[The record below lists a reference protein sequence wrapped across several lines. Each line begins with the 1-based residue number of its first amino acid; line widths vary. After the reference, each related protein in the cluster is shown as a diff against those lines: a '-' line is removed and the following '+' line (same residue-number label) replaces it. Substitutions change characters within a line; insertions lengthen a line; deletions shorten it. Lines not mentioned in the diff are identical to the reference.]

1 MNRQKKIVI
10 SVLRYISIILNLFKD
25 SGYHKI
31 LSPFDGNIVP
41 SDIIAESNISHDV
54 FGNSLGIQPV
64 ENEVHSPCACI
75 VERISPVGNALL
87 LKVGNAH
94 LIINV
99 GLEFEKYKKEFFK
112 LHVAEGQRI
121 SKGQKMMSFDIEKI
135 YKVDTNFVCTIT
147 VKQNRTSRHVSFIN
161 ARHVSFDTI
170 LCTLNVLQL
179 RENILS
185 LYLKILN

>member
-1 MNRQKKIVI
+1 MNRQKKLVI
-10 SVLRYISIILNLFKD
+10 LVLRYVSIFLNLFKD

-31 LSPFDGNIVP
+31 LSPF
-41 SDIIAESNISHDV
+41 
-54 FGNSLGIQPV
+54 GNSLGIQPV
-64 ENEVHSPCACI
+64 ENEVLSPCACI
-75 VERISPVGNALL
+75 VERISPVGNAML

-112 LHVAEGQRI
+112 LNVVEGQRI
-121 SKGQKMMSFDIEKI
+121 SKGQKLMSFDIEKI

-170 LCTLNVLQL
+170 LCTLNVL
-179 RENILS
+179 
-185 LYLKILN
+185 

>member
-1 MNRQKKIVI
+1 MKFILHVPV
-10 SVLRYISIILNLFKD
+10 SLREF
-25 SGYHKI
+25 
-31 LSPFDGNIVP
+31 
-41 SDIIAESNISHDV
+41 
-54 FGNSLGIQPV
+54 
-64 ENEVHSPCACI
+64 
-75 VERISPVGNALL
+75 SPVGNALL

-112 LHVAEGQRI
+112 LHVAEGQRL

-170 LCTLNVLQL
+170 LCTLNVL
-179 RENILS
+179 
-185 LYLKILN
+185 

>member
-1 MNRQKKIVI
+1 MNRQKKLVI
-10 SVLRYISIILNLFKD
+10 LVLRYVSIFLNLFKD

-41 SDIIAESNISHDV
+41 SDMIAESNISRDV

-64 ENEVHSPCACI
+64 ENEVLSPCASI
-75 VERISPVGNALL
+75 VERISPVGNAML

-112 LHVAEGQRI
+112 LNVVEGQRI
-121 SKGQKMMSFDIEKI
+121 SKGQKLMSFDIEKI

-161 ARHVSFDTI
+161 AKHVSFDTI

-179 RENILS
+179 RVTILS
-185 LYLKILN
+185 LYLKLLN

>member
-1 MNRQKKIVI
+1 MNRQKKLVI
-10 SVLRYISIILNLFKD
+10 LVLRYVSIFLNLFKD

-41 SDIIAESNISHDV
+41 SDMIAESNISRDV

-64 ENEVHSPCACI
+64 ENKVLSPCACI
-75 VERISPVGNALL
+75 VERISPVGNAML

-94 LIINV
+94 LIINI

-112 LHVAEGQRI
+112 LNVVEGQRI
-121 SKGQKMMSFDIEKI
+121 SKGQKLMSFDIEKI

-147 VKQNRTSRHVSFIN
+147 VKQNRTPRHVSFIN
-161 ARHVSFDTI
+161 AKHVSFDTI
-170 LCTLNVLQL
+170 LCTLNVL
-179 RENILS
+179 
-185 LYLKILN
+185 

>member
-1 MNRQKKIVI
+1 MNRQKKLVI
-10 SVLRYISIILNLFKD
+10 LVLRSVSIFLNLFKD

-41 SDIIAESNISHDV
+41 SDMIAESNISRDV

-64 ENEVHSPCACI
+64 ENEVLSPCACI
-75 VERISPVGNALL
+75 VERISPVGNAML

-112 LHVAEGQRI
+112 LNVVEGQRI
-121 SKGQKMMSFDIEKI
+121 SKGQKLMSFDIEKI

-161 ARHVSFDTI
+161 AKHVSFDTI
-170 LCTLNVLQL
+170 LCTLNVL
-179 RENILS
+179 
-185 LYLKILN
+185 

>member
-1 MNRQKKIVI
+1 MNRQKKLVI
-10 SVLRYISIILNLFKD
+10 LVLRYVSIFLNLFKD

-31 LSPFDGNIVP
+31 LSPFDGNIVL
-41 SDIIAESNISHDV
+41 SDMIAESNISRDV

-64 ENEVHSPCACI
+64 ENEVLSPCACI
-75 VERISPVGNALL
+75 VERISPVGNAML

-112 LHVAEGQRI
+112 LNVVEGQRI
-121 SKGQKMMSFDIEKI
+121 SKGQKLMSFDIEKI

-161 ARHVSFDTI
+161 AKHVSFDTI

-179 RENILS
+179 RVTILS
-185 LYLKILN
+185 LYLKLLN

>member
-1 MNRQKKIVI
+1 MNRQKKLVI
-10 SVLRYISIILNLFKD
+10 LVLRYVSIFLNLFKD

-41 SDIIAESNISHDV
+41 SDMIAESNISLDV

-64 ENEVHSPCACI
+64 ENEVLSPCACI
-75 VERISPVGNALL
+75 VERISPVGNAIL

-112 LHVAEGQRI
+112 LNVVEGQRI
-121 SKGQKMMSFDIEKI
+121 SKGQKLMSFDIEKI

-161 ARHVSFDTI
+161 AKHVSFDTI

-179 RENILS
+179 RVTILS
-185 LYLKILN
+185 LYLKLLN